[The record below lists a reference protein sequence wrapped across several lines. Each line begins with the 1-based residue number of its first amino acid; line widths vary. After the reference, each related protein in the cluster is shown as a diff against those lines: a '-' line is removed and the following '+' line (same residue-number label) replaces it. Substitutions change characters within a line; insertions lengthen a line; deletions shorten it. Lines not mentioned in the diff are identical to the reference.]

1 MLIRAIVQ
9 ELIEAVIKAEG
20 EGGDY
25 VHMQWTLLR
34 IHGYDLNGNKEK
46 V

>member
-1 MLIRAIVQ
+1 MEPDWRKIMLIRAIVQ

-25 VHMQWTLLR
+25 VHMQ
-34 IHGYDLNGNKEK
+34 
-46 V
+46 